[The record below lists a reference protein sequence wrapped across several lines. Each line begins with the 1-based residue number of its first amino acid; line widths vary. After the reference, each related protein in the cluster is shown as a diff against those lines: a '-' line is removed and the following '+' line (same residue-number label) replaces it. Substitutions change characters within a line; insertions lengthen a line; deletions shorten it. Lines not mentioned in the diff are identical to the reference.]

1 MTFVEFTLV
10 EDMLI
15 VVVVVQIAVE
25 LVSLLGVVTLLA
37 NKLFIRDVDVP
48 PEVASEALVVVIGL
62 CDGKAG

>member
-15 VVVVVQIAVE
+15 VVVVQIAVE

-48 PEVASEALVVVIGL
+48 PEVAKDALVVVIGL
-62 CDGKAG
+62 CDGKAD

>member
-1 MTFVEFTLV
+1 MTFVEFTQV

-15 VVVVVQIAVE
+15 VVVVQIAVE
-25 LVSLLGVVTLLA
+25 LVSLLEVVTLLA

-48 PEVASEALVVVIGL
+48 PEVAKDALVVVIGL

>member
-1 MTFVEFTLV
+1 LTFVEFTLV

-15 VVVVVQIAVE
+15 VVVVKIAVE

-48 PEVASEALVVVIGL
+48 PDVAKDALVVVIGL
-62 CDGKAG
+62 CDGNAD